1 MSPSVQELFLV
12 ALFWLLPIAA
22 VVWLFRRGRRAGDR

>member
-1 MSPSVQELFLV
+1 MSPAIQELFLV

-22 VVWLFRRGRRAGDR
+22 VVWLFRHGRRAGDR